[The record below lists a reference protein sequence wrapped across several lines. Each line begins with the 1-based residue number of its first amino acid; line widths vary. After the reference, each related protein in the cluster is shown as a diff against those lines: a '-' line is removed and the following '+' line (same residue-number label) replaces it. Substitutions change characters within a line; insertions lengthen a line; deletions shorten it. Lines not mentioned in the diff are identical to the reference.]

1 MTIANGRG
9 RPMNGSDNA
18 SDNSANARKRR
29 NTGGHGEKQ
38 DEAHTP
44 HFSKEQLDLAQKRK
58 GGASLAEIVAEKG

>member
-1 MTIANGRG
+1 
-9 RPMNGSDNA
+9 MNGSDNDV

-29 NTGGHGEKQ
+29 NMGGEKQ

-58 GGASLAEIVAEKG
+58 GGASLAEIVAEKS